1 MLTMLSPR
9 RYGSVFQWFLLLLTL
24 FCVGSVSNAIA
35 ADYAKLRGRMLEEIT
50 ADVRYTSRQLGKSTL
65 DPRVLQA
72 MAKVPRHEFVPRR
85 QRLYAYNNQPLP
97 IGEGQTISQPFIVA
111 VMTDLLALKPD
122 DVVFELGTGS
132 GYQAAVLAELV
143 QQVYTVEIIESLGGR
158 AKKVLQQ
165 LGYENVHVRI
175 GDGYQ
180 GWPQQ
185 APFDA
190 IMVTAAGDHIPP
202 PLVQQ
207 LKPGGRMII
216 PVGSRFFTQQLVLVE
231 KQDDGALQT
240 RNILPVRFVPITS
253 DR

>member
-1 MLTMLSPR
+1 M
-9 RYGSVFQWFLLLLTL
+9 
-24 FCVGSVSNAIA
+24 I
-35 ADYAKLRGRMLEEIT
+35 EEIT
-50 ADVRYTSRQLGKSTL
+50 ADMHYTSRQLGKSTL

-72 MAKVPRHEFVPRR
+72 MAKVPRHEFVPQG
-85 QRLYAYNNQPLP
+85 QRLYAYRNQPLP

-111 VMTDLLALKPD
+111 VMTDLLALEPD

-132 GYQAAVLAELV
+132 GYQAAVLAELA
-143 QQVYTVEIIESLGGR
+143 QQVYSVEIIETLGER
-158 AKKVLQQ
+158 AKSVLQE
-165 LGYENVHVRI
+165 LGYDNVHVRI

-231 KQDDGALQT
+231 KQNDGTLRT
-240 RNILPVRFVPITS
+240 RSMLPVRFVPITGE
-253 DR
+253 R